1 MLKRIGPCRVST
13 GSPGQRP
20 LILGAEAGPAVQAT
34 ASTQRRVRVVRLD
47 LHGMPE
53 REDMVGEVESDPL
66 EVESE
71 PPRGRG
77 WVDNPCVSEDERLA
91 ETCTAKPSWP
101 RPARSEAYVSRGR

>member
-66 EVESE
+66 EAGDGSTIRVC
-71 PPRGRG
+71 RRTN
-77 WVDNPCVSEDERLA
+77 VLR
-91 ETCTAKPSWP
+91 KPV
-101 RPARSEAYVSRGR
+101 RR